1 MLPVLLKD
9 KIREKLVKDAVKD
22 LRRWMFPK
30 VNNENIFTD
39 ITYAYFFEKI
49 LEKQIGRN
57 EQIDLVIT
65 GIRYELFELHHS
77 NKQVKIKRK

>member
-1 MLPVLLKD
+1 MLPILVKD

-39 ITYAYFFEKI
+39 ITYAYFFVKI
-49 LEKQIGRN
+49 LEKKRGMN
-57 EQIDLVIT
+57 SEIDLVIS
-65 GIRYELFELHHS
+65 GIMFELFELHNY
-77 NKQVKIKRK
+77 NKQVKIKRR